1 MGWQD
6 GFMFVTT
13 PLGRRQ
19 TAATLVGIGVLH
31 AMWGTGSTFP
41 FADREQLNDTVIG
54 SDATPSPAACYAVAG
69 LLFTA
74 GALVA
79 GLPSPNNRLRRVG
92 VGAVAATLGARAALG
107 FAGRT
112 DLVSPGSVSEKF
124 RETDKRY
131 LSPLCLAL
139 SLGAVRSLRH

>member
-1 MGWQD
+1 
-6 GFMFVTT
+6 
-13 PLGRRQ
+13 L
-19 TAATLVGIGVLH
+19 LV
-31 AMWGTGSTFP
+31 
-41 FADREQLNDTVIG
+41 
-54 SDATPSPAACYAVAG
+54 
-69 LLFTA
+69 TA

-79 GLPSPNNRLRRVG
+79 GLPSPNSTLRRVG

-131 LSPLCLAL
+131 LAPLCLAL
-139 SLGAVRSLRH
+139 SLGAIRSLRH

>member
-1 MGWQD
+1 
-6 GFMFVTT
+6 
-13 PLGRRQ
+13 
-19 TAATLVGIGVLH
+19 LVGIGVLH
-31 AMWGTGSTFP
+31 AMWGRGSTFP

-54 SDATPSPAACYAVAG
+54 RDATPSPAACYAVAG
-69 LLFTA
+69 LLATA

-79 GLPSPNNRLRRVG
+79 GVPSRTSRLRRVG
-92 VGAVAATLGARAALG
+92 VGTVAAVLGARAVLG

-139 SLGAVRSLRH
+139 ALGAARSLRS